1 MPGSSDAG
9 CDDTE
14 LNVYAEVHMVEHV
27 AAGGGVATTIHEAGE
42 PSRFQRNLE
51 ADFELLSTPI
61 APSADPTKAAAKL
74 ERMRQ
79 QMYDKALHLAST
91 QRRLNATDRKSVV

>member
-1 MPGSSDAG
+1 
-9 CDDTE
+9 
-14 LNVYAEVHMVEHV
+14 MVEHV
-27 AAGGGVATTIHEAGE
+27 AAGGDVVATVHEAGE

-61 APSADPTKAAAKL
+61 APGADPTKAAAEL

-79 QMYDKALHLAST
+79 QIYGKALHLAST
-91 QRRLNATDRKSVV
+91 QHRLNATMREYNTVHGFDRQGATRTS